1 MKTIINQNYVYIKQ
15 QLFMCLYNKIVEHY
29 EEMMRQF
36 YNTNILEKYN
46 E

>member
-1 MKTIINQNYVYIKQ
+1 VFN
-15 QLFMCLYNKIVEHY
+15 NKIVEHY

>member
-1 MKTIINQNYVYIKQ
+1 MINYAEQTIDKETQTVFN
-15 QLFMCLYNKIVEHY
+15 NKIVEHY